1 MDVNAGMDSIDF
13 TAAARRLGMLSAVG
27 VVVLGAA
34 YAVTLAAGL
43 SSLRSPQQPIGDPFF
58 PLLEILIILS
68 APLMVALMVSV
79 HAWAPPEAKAYSLAA
94 LVFMSLL
101 AVVTCGVHFVILTVG
116 RQIGSVGLPWF
127 SLLFSFTWPSVPYA
141 LDILAWDLFFGL
153 SMLLAAPVFRGDRLR
168 TSIRLLMI
176 VSGVLALGGLS
187 GAVVG
192 DMQLRMI
199 GVVGY
204 AGVFPVVTVLLTM
217 VFWRSKLVVTV
228 SPPVQS

>member
-1 MDVNAGMDSIDF
+1 MDVNTGMRSIDF
-13 TAAARRLGMLSAVG
+13 TATARRLGMSSAVG
-27 VVVLGAA
+27 VVLLGAA

-58 PLLEILIILS
+58 PILEILIILS
-68 APLMVALMVSV
+68 APLMVAVMVSV
-79 HAWAPPEAKAYSLAA
+79 HAWAPPDAKAYSLAA

-101 AVVTCGVHFVILTVG
+101 AGVTCGVHFVILTVG
-116 RQIGSVGLPWF
+116 RQIGSAGLPWLP
-127 SLLFSFTWPSVPYA
+127 LLFSFTWPSVPYA

-153 SMLLAAPVFRGDRLR
+153 SMLFAAPVFRGDRLR
-168 TSIRLLMI
+168 TSIRWLMI

-204 AGVFPVVTVLLTM
+204 AGLFPVVALLLTM
-217 VFWRSKLVVTV
+217 LFWRSKPVVTI

>member
-1 MDVNAGMDSIDF
+1 MWSYSASLTRRSLSGIHKD
-13 TAAARRLGMLSAVG
+13 RLGSMFRIGARSAEFVTR
-27 VVVLGAA
+27 AA
-34 YAVTLAAGL
+34 
-43 SSLRSPQQPIGDPFF
+43 SLRSPQQPIGDPFF
-58 PLLEILIILS
+58 PILEILIILS
-68 APLMVALMVSV
+68 APLIVALMV
-79 HAWAPPEAKAYSLAA
+79 A
-94 LVFMSLL
+94 
-101 AVVTCGVHFVILTVG
+101 
-116 RQIGSVGLPWF
+116 GLPWF

-153 SMLLAAPVFRGDRLR
+153 SMLFAAPVFRGDRLR

-204 AGVFPVVTVLLTM
+204 AGVFPVVTVLLTI
-217 VFWRSKLVVTV
+217 VFWRSKPVVTV